1 MIKKQSV
8 CVLGGGSFGTALA
21 NIMANNGYQVSQ
33 WMRNEQ
39 QVEEINLTGLNSRY
53 LPGAELHHELLA
65 TSNLEQAIKDSDT
78 IFVSIPSKSF
88 EQVVER
94 IAPLL
99 TADKMLISTT
109 KGFNPNRFE
118 LMSDILRRNPAT
130 QKIGVL
136 SGPNLAKEIAA
147 GQITGSV
154 IASNDEKVRARVIEL
169 LKSKTFRVYE
179 NADSTGVELAGAL
192 KNIYA
197 IVCGLAKAL
206 KVGENTMAMIMTRSL
221 AEMSRFAVHFGANPM
236 TFLGLAGMGD
246 LIATCSSPLS
256 RNYRVG
262 FAIGSGQPLESAVE
276 EIGEVAEGVN
286 TLRMVVEEASKHQL
300 YMPLAVGLSRL
311 LFDGAK
317 LDTLIGSMMTGEQ
330 KWDVEFATDKE
341 TKHG

>member
-1 MIKKQSV
+1 MKKESV

-21 NIMANNGYQVSQ
+21 NIMAQNGHQVSQ
-33 WMRNEQ
+33 WMRNEK
-39 QVEEINLTGLNSRY
+39 QVEEINLTGVNSRY
-53 LPGAELHHELLA
+53 LPQAPLAEQLTA
-65 TSNLEQAIKDSDT
+65 TSNLEEAIRSSDT

-88 EQVVER
+88 EQVAER

-99 TADKMLISTT
+99 TPEKMLVSTT

-118 LMSDILRRNPAT
+118 LMSEILFRQEVT
-130 QKIGVL
+130 DLIGVL

-154 IASNDEKVRARVIEL
+154 IASPHEAVRNRVIQL

-179 NADSTGVELAGAL
+179 NSDIKGVELAGAL

-197 IVCGLAKAL
+197 IVCGFAKAL
-206 KVGENTMAMIMTRSL
+206 KVGENTMAMLMTRSL
-221 AEMSRFAVHFGANPM
+221 AEMSRFAVHYGANPM

-246 LIATCSSPLS
+246 LIATCTSPLS

-262 FAIGSGQPLESAVE
+262 FAVGSGKPLQQAIE

-286 TLRMVVEEASKHQL
+286 TLRMVVGEAKHNGL
-300 YMPLAVGLSRL
+300 YMPLAESLSNL
-311 LFDGAK
+311 LFENAK
-317 LDTLIGSMMTGEQ
+317 LDTLISSMMMGEQ
-330 KWDVEFATDKE
+330 KWDVEFATSEEK
-341 TKHG
+341 

>member
-1 MIKKQSV
+1 MDKQSV

-21 NIMANNGYQVSQ
+21 NIMANNGHQVSQ
-33 WMRNEQ
+33 WMRNED

-53 LPGAELHHELLA
+53 LPNAPLHRELLA
-65 TSNLEQAIKDSDT
+65 TSNLEEAIRASDT

-94 IAPLL
+94 IKPLL
-99 TADKMLISTT
+99 TADKILISTT

-118 LMSDILRRNPAT
+118 LMSDILRRNGVT
-130 QKIGVL
+130 ERIGVL

-147 GQITGSV
+147 GQLTGSV
-154 IASNDEKVRARVIEL
+154 IASNDDALRATVIEL
-169 LKSKTFRVYE
+169 LKSRTFRVYE
-179 NADSTGVELAGAL
+179 NRDSTGVELAGAL

-197 IVCGLAKAL
+197 IVCGLAKAM

-246 LIATCSSPLS
+246 LIATCTSPLS

-262 FAIGSGQPLESAVE
+262 FALGSGEELEKAIGA
-276 EIGEVAEGVN
+276 IGEVAEGVN
-286 TLRMVVEEASKHQL
+286 TLRMVVEEADKHGL
-300 YMPLAVGLSRL
+300 YMPLASGLYKL
-311 LFDGAK
+311 IFDNAS
-317 LDTLIGSMMTGEQ
+317 LDSLIGSMMTGEQ
-330 KWDVEFATDKE
+330 KWDVEFATAGVNINE
-341 TKHG
+341 

>member
-1 MIKKQSV
+1 MDKQSV

-21 NIMANNGYQVSQ
+21 NIMAKNGHQVSQ
-33 WMRNEQ
+33 WMRNEE

-53 LPGAELHHELLA
+53 LPNAPLHQELLA
-65 TSNLEQAIKDSDT
+65 TSNLEEAIRTSNT

-94 IAPLL
+94 IKPLL
-99 TADKMLISTT
+99 TPNQVLISTT

-118 LMSDILRRNPAT
+118 LMSDILKRNGVT
-130 QKIGVL
+130 ERIGVL

-147 GQITGSV
+147 GHLTGSV
-154 IASNDEKVRARVIEL
+154 IASDDDALRTTVIGL
-169 LKSKTFRVYE
+169 LKSRTFRVYE
-179 NADSTGVELAGAL
+179 NHDSTGVELAGAL

-197 IVCGLAKAL
+197 IVCGLAKAM

-246 LIATCSSPLS
+246 LIATCTSPLS

-262 FAIGSGQPLESAVE
+262 FALGSGEELEKAIGA
-276 EIGEVAEGVN
+276 IGEVAEGVN
-286 TLRMVVEEASKHQL
+286 TLKMVVEEADKHGL
-300 YMPLAVGLSRL
+300 YMPLASGLYKL
-311 LFDGAK
+311 IFDNAS
-317 LDTLIGSMMTGEQ
+317 LDSLIGSMMTGEQ
-330 KWDVEFATDKE
+330 KWDVEFATAGVNRNE
-341 TKHG
+341 

>member
-1 MIKKQSV
+1 MDKQSV

-21 NIMANNGYQVSQ
+21 NIMANNGHQVSQ
-33 WMRNEQ
+33 WMRNEE

-53 LPGAELHHELLA
+53 LPNAPLHQELLA
-65 TSNLEQAIKDSDT
+65 TNNLEEAIRASDT

-94 IAPLL
+94 IRPLL
-99 TADKMLISTT
+99 TPEKILISTT

-118 LMSDILRRNPAT
+118 LMSDILRRNNVT
-130 QKIGVL
+130 ERIGVL

-147 GQITGSV
+147 GQLTGSV
-154 IASNDEKVRARVIEL
+154 IASDDDDLRATVIEL
-169 LKSKTFRVYE
+169 LKSRTFRVYE
-179 NADSTGVELAGAL
+179 NQDSAGVELAGAL

-197 IVCGLAKAL
+197 IVCGLAKAM

-262 FAIGSGQPLESAVE
+262 FAIGSGEDLDKAVGS
-276 EIGEVAEGVN
+276 IGEVAEGVN
-286 TLRMVVEEASKHQL
+286 TLRMVVEEANKHGL
-300 YMPLAVGLSRL
+300 YMPLATGLYKL
-311 LFDGAK
+311 IFDKAS
-317 LDTLIGSMMTGEQ
+317 LDSLIGSLMTGEQ
-330 KWDVEFATDKE
+330 KWDVEFATAGVKE
-341 TKHG
+341 V